1 MKGRWR
7 AATKYILVSFRIM
20 RSLSFDVP
28 RQSLTERERQEGVM
42 ALLKSKP
49 AENLEITLAQL
60 SVVKGLF
67 NP

>member
-1 MKGRWR
+1 
-7 AATKYILVSFRIM
+7 M